1 MNRFLTSALLLIPSV
16 AFAAEETSKEAV
28 KEAPRLF
35 SPMMADFILVFA
47 LLLIILLIAGTA
59 YNFLKLQNM
68 KNHGKR
74 IKTISGDLK
83 AAVTEIHSIN
93 AYLFPS
99 EEKKEQ
105 PKPPAKPPKEENAPK
120 TIKRE
125 IWQDFVDKFNNLA
138 NSMEVPKA
146 AIACENF
153 VKEHKLILLK
163 LVEKTDNQPPKFA
176 LGEKGAPFW
185 GWQIPGDSERFA
197 VAISPEMKFD
207 EKFQKDGGLKEMF
220 ASNFKDLKEIQKVEI
235 KIPAIVTKKGEEYT
249 IEQPGLLR
257 FS

>member
-1 MNRFLTSALLLIPSV
+1 MDKILAACFLLMPGV
-16 AFAAEETSKEAV
+16 AFAAEEVSKDAP

-35 SPMMADFILVFA
+35 SPMMADVILVFA
-47 LLLIILLIAGTA
+47 LLIIILLIAGTV

-68 KNHGKR
+68 KNHGRR
-74 IKTISGDLK
+74 IKAISGDLK
-83 AAVTEIHSIN
+83 AAITEIHSIN

-105 PKPPAKPPKEENAPK
+105 PKPAAKPPKEENAPK

-125 IWQDFVDKFNNLA
+125 VWQDFADNFNNLA

-146 AIACENF
+146 GIACENF

-163 LVEKTDNQPPKFA
+163 LVSKNENQPPKFA
-176 LGEKGAPFW
+176 LGEKGAPYW
-185 GWQIPGDSERFA
+185 GWQIPGDSVRFA
-197 VAISPEMKFD
+197 VAVSPELTFD
-207 EKFQKDGGLKEMF
+207 EKFQNEGGLKEMF
-220 ASNFKDLKEIQKVEI
+220 ASNFKDVKEIQKVEI
-235 KIPAIVTKKGEEYT
+235 KIPAIVIKKEAEYT